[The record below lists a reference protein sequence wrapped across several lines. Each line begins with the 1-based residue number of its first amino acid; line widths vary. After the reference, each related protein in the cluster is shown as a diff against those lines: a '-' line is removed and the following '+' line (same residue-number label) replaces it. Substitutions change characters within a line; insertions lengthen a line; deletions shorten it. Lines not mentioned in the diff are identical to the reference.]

1 MNIKDYL
8 EEQMDLKKLVSIR
21 FRAVDGAVSEIRAH
35 IVKVWDTAGRD
46 MFETDAGLLI
56 GVDQVIE
63 INGRQAEN
71 YC

>member
-1 MNIKDYL
+1 MNMREYL

-21 FRAVDGAVSEIRAH
+21 FRAVDGGVSEIRGH
-35 IVKVWDTAGRD
+35 IVKVWETAGRE

-56 GVDQVIE
+56 GVDQVVE
-63 INGRQAEN
+63 LNGRQSEN

>member
-1 MNIKDYL
+1 MDLKDYL
-8 EEQMDLKKLVSIR
+8 EEQMDLKRPVTIR
-21 FRAVDGAVSEIRAH
+21 FRDVEGAVSEIRAH
-35 IVKVWDTAGRD
+35 VVKMMETAGRY

-63 INGRQAEN
+63 VNGRKAEN